1 MMLVWLAATLFGAGL
16 YTVLTRRDL
25 IAVLAGV
32 ELMLGAASAA
42 FVALSQATGAAPGDT
57 EAVGLLLIVM
67 AAAEAAVG
75 MALVIALSRASGRS
89 TTDELSEV
97 KG

>member
-1 MMLVWLAATLFGAGL
+1 MILIWLAAALFAAGL

-32 ELMLGAASAA
+32 ELMMGAASAA
-42 FVALSQATGAAPGDT
+42 FVALSAATGAARGDT

-75 MALVIALSRASGRS
+75 MALVIALSRASDRS
-89 TTDELSEV
+89 TTEELSEV

>member
-1 MMLVWLAATLFGAGL
+1 MILIWLSAGLFGAGL
-16 YTVLTRRDL
+16 YSVLTRRDL
-25 IAVLAGV
+25 IAVLAGI

-42 FVALSQATGAAPGDT
+42 FVALSAATGAPSGGT
-57 EAVGLLLIVM
+57 EAIGLLLIVM
-67 AAAEAAVG
+67 AAAEATVG

-89 TTDELSEV
+89 TTEELNEV

>member
-1 MMLVWLAATLFGAGL
+1 MLIWLSAALFGTGL
-16 YTVLTRRDL
+16 YAVLTRRDL

-32 ELMLGAASAA
+32 ELMLGAASVA
-42 FVALSQATGAAPGDT
+42 FVSLSAATGAGRGDT
-57 EAVGLLLIVM
+57 EAIGLLLIVM

-89 TTDELSEV
+89 TTDELNEV

>member
-1 MMLVWLAATLFGAGL
+1 MTLVWLAAALFGAGL

-25 IAVLAGV
+25 IAVLAGI
-32 ELMLGAASAA
+32 ELMLGAASVA
-42 FVALSQATGAAPGDT
+42 FVALSAATGAARGDT

-67 AAAEAAVG
+67 AAAETAVG
-75 MALVIALSRASGRS
+75 MALVIALSRTSGRS

>member
-1 MMLVWLAATLFGAGL
+1 MILIWLAAALFGAGL

-32 ELMLGAASAA
+32 ELMMGAASAA
-42 FVALSQATGAAPGDT
+42 FVALSAATGAARGDT

-75 MALVIALSRASGRS
+75 MALVIALSRASDRS
-89 TTDELSEV
+89 TTEELSEV
-97 KG
+97 QG